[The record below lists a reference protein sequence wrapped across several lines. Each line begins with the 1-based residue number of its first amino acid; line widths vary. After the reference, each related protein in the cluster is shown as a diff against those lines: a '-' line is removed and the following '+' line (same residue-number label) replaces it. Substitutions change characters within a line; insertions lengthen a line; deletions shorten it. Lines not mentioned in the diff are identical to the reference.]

1 MASPTSQTPYIFIQQ
16 IIIDNLPT
24 DKPLDELKNI
34 THNLLNDKIK
44 EIKLLS
50 KLNTTRSN
58 RTSAKILR
66 RLQRTK
72 TY

>member
-1 MASPTSQTPYIFIQQ
+1 MATPTSQTPYIFIQQ